1 MWLRDMNTQSFL
13 KKKYFT
19 CRTDRM
25 EGHEGPNAL
34 LVCSLKA
41 LFHPNEGGLVLG
53 RLTPDSGVGNQGL
66 VSPTQPDTLAQSH
79 SS

>member
-1 MWLRDMNTQSFL
+1 
-13 KKKYFT
+13 
-19 CRTDRM
+19 M

-41 LFHPNEGGLVLG
+41 LFLPNEGGLILG
-53 RLTPDSGVGNQGL
+53 RLSPDSGVGKEGL
-66 VSPTQPDTLAQSH
+66 VTPTQPDALAQSH